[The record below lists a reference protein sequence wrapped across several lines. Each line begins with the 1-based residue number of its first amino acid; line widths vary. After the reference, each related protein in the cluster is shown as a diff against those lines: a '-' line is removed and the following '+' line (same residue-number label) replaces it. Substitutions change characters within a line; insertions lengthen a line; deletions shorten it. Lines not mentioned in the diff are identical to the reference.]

1 MPKWTAAEMPDQT
14 GRTVVVT
21 GANSGL
27 GEATARALAGCGAQ
41 VVLACRNVA
50 KGEAAAAK
58 MTGDVEVR
66 SLDLADLASI
76 RAFAAS
82 TGSLDV
88 LVNNAG
94 VMAIPLKR
102 TADGFE
108 MQLGTNFLGH
118 FALTCLLLPR
128 VGDRVVTVA
137 SGAHRWGRIELTD
150 LNWQKRRYRR
160 WAAYGQSKLA
170 DLMFA
175 FELDRRLRASGSNV
189 RSVAAHPGYASTEL
203 QFHTEAIEHR
213 IMGLGN
219 RLLGQSAD
227 LGALPTLYAAT
238 MPDVRGADYWGPDG
252 VGELHG
258 HPKRVG
264 SSKASK
270 DAVVAAK
277 LWEQAAELTGADW
290 R

>member
-1 MPKWTAAEMPDQT
+1 MPKWTAADVPDQS

-27 GEATARALAGCGAQ
+27 GEATARALAGRGAQ

-50 KGEAAAAK
+50 KGDAAAAK

-66 SLDLADLASI
+66 SLDLADLTSV
-76 RAFAAS
+76 RDFAAA
-82 TGSLDV
+82 TGPIDV

-94 VMAIPLKR
+94 VMAVPLKR
-102 TADGFE
+102 TAQGFE

-118 FALTCLLLPR
+118 FALTALLLPSIT
-128 VGDRVVTVA
+128 DRVVTVS
-137 SGAHRWGRIELTD
+137 SGAHRAGRIDLSD
-150 LNWQKRRYRR
+150 LNWEKRRYRR

-175 FELDRRLRASGSNV
+175 FELDRRLRASDSPV

-219 RLLGQSAD
+219 RLFGQSPD

-238 MPDVRGADYWGPDG
+238 MPDVRGGDYWGPDG
-252 VGELHG
+252 LAEMHG

-270 DAVVAAK
+270 DVVVAAK
-277 LWEQAAELTGADW
+277 LWERAAELTGVDF